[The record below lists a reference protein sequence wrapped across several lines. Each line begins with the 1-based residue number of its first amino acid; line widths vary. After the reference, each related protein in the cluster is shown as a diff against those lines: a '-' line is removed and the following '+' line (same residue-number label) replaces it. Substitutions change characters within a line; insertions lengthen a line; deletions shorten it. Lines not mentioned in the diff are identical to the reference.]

1 MRFLRNVSGIQIS
14 SGHRA
19 VSKGKRRISYQRKR
33 TQPWHYK
40 LLFSKKSSITLIYML
55 PLVFLGYVVTSNIYN
70 EIDFRLKHRELL
82 VAQENASSEAEAFFV
97 EYVRNCYSR
106 PGQKVDNCI
115 ADYVT
120 ENPQGLGFKTQD
132 EFLKDY
138 AFALLS
144 YRYDLAK
151 RIYKQ

>member
-82 VAQENASSEAEAFFV
+82 VAQE
-97 EYVRNCYSR
+97 
-106 PGQKVDNCI
+106 
-115 ADYVT
+115 
-120 ENPQGLGFKTQD
+120 
-132 EFLKDY
+132 
-138 AFALLS
+138 LS
-144 YRYDLAK
+144 L
-151 RIYKQ
+151 IHI